1 MASARSMTDK
11 EKEER
16 RKVILEAAKNRF
28 QRFGYSKTTMDEIAG
43 DAGISKGTIY
53 LYFESKED
61 IFNDLLG
68 KEAREMG
75 RFLYHE
81 VKDVSSAVKQL
92 EMIFTGALDYLE
104 RHSFLRSILRRDV
117 DIVSPRIIKY
127 VFTVEERYV
136 SVIEDYVRRGIE
148 RGEIEPF
155 NPRIIAYILYK
166 VFEAF
171 SYASTLK
178 EEDFRKQDILDIV
191 NHLIGRGLAA
201 PSSTSGRSGLG
212 DLSRDTGTS

>member
-1 MASARSMTDK
+1 MSSARSMTDE
-11 EKEER
+11 EKRER
-16 RKVILEAAKNRF
+16 REMILEAAKNRF
-28 QRFGYSKTTMDEIAG
+28 QRLGYSKTTMDEIAG

-68 KEAREMG
+68 KEAREME

-81 VKDVSSAVKQL
+81 VKDEGSAVKQL

-104 RHSFLRSILRRDV
+104 RHSFLRSILKRDV

-136 SVIEDYVRRGIE
+136 SVIEDYVRRGME
-148 RGEIEPF
+148 KGEIEPF

-166 VFEAF
+166 IFEAF
-171 SYASTLK
+171 SYAATLN
-178 EEDFRKQDILDIV
+178 EEDFRKDDIMILV
-191 NHLIGRGLAA
+191 PHLIRKGLA
-201 PSSTSGRSGLG
+201 RQE
-212 DLSRDTGTS
+212 